1 MVERNNDEERL
12 VRIEHI
18 VEGLQRESAA
28 FRIIAARLAAA
39 LVEAA
44 PCLPV
49 PPDALRCGDRR
60 SFRRR

>member
-18 VEGLQRESAA
+18 LEALQRESAE
-28 FRIIAARLAAA
+28 FRAIAAKLASV
-39 LVEAA
+39 LVETA
-44 PCLPV
+44 PSLV
-49 PPDALRCGDRR
+49 APPAALRCGDRR